1 MDTTSAAITPG
12 MATAAPRPN
21 VLLAIIVGGLIA
33 GALDATAAFIAVGP
47 GMPRAIASGL
57 LGASAFKGGAAT
69 WILGLL
75 LHFLIAL
82 CAAAVY
88 GLASWRLGFLK
99 SNFFV
104 CGVFYGIA
112 IYLVM
117 NLVVLP
123 LSAIPF
129 PIGPFTVAKLYQG
142 LLVHMFLVGLPI
154 SMSLRYLAH
163 GGGVGPPVRDR

>member
-1 MDTTSAAITPG
+1 MDTTSAATSPP
-12 MATAAPRPN
+12 MAAGAQRPN
-21 VLLAIIVGGLIA
+21 VLPAIIAGGLIA
-33 GALDATAAFIAVGP
+33 GALDATAAFITFGS
-47 GMPRAIASGL
+47 GMPRGIASGL

-75 LHFLIAL
+75 LHFFITL

-104 CGVFYGIA
+104 CGLFYGIA
-112 IYLVM
+112 IFLVM
-117 NLVVLP
+117 NLAVLP
-123 LSAIPF
+123 LSAVPF
-129 PIGPFTVAKLYQG
+129 PIGPFTLKGLYQG

-154 SMSLRYLAH
+154 STSLRYLAH
-163 GGGVGPPVRDR
+163 GGGVGRR